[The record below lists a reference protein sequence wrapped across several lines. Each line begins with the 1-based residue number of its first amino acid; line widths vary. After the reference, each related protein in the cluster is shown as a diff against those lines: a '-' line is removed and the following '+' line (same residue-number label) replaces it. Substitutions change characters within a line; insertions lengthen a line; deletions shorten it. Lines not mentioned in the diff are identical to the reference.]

1 VIGGKS
7 CDASRPKTGT
17 HCFDDGTSK
26 GKDDGCY
33 RAEGD
38 DANGTRGRRDQ
49 TVSGPSQQVQRAVK
63 VNVPGKRQ
71 AGCGAAAG
79 ARMGDEVVQEGAGAL
94 RHQGVLSWTRG
105 DAGMSSGRCRVYW
118 HMALSPSAWDFC
130 HQTCVV

>member
-1 VIGGKS
+1 MAPAKEKTTAAIAPKATTQTALEVDVIKQY
-7 CDASRPKTGT
+7 P
-17 HCFDDGTSK
+17 
-26 GKDDGCY
+26 
-33 RAEGD
+33 
-38 DANGTRGRRDQ
+38 
-49 TVSGPSQQVQRAVK
+49 GPQQVQRAVK